1 MEKTVLDDTEQ
12 CQQQNTYFIRNV
24 LAGIIN
30 NTLSNLEKSKDTTNI
45 IMCHT
50 NEMSTVV
57 QQFTLDDT
65 LIPIPNDTHTP
76 ITEHHCISMS
86 ISSIDERFQKLEIKV
101 CELNKSMNYELA
113 LFNKKWILFLDIW
126 INLSRVTYQ
135 ANKKSSKKKI
145 NLF

>member
-126 INLSRVTYQ
+126 IDLSTVAYQ

-145 NLF
+145 YLF

>member
-12 CQQQNTYFIRNV
+12 CQQNTYFIRNV

-30 NTLSNLEKSKDTTNI
+30 NALSNLEKSTDTTNI
-45 IMCHT
+45 IMCHA

-126 INLSRVTYQ
+126 INLSTVAYQ

-145 NLF
+145 YLF

>member
-1 MEKTVLDDTEQ
+1 
-12 CQQQNTYFIRNV
+12 
-24 LAGIIN
+24 
-30 NTLSNLEKSKDTTNI
+30 
-45 IMCHT
+45 MCHA

-65 LIPIPNDTHTP
+65 LIPIPNYTHTP

-86 ISSIDERFQKLEIKV
+86 ISSIDESFQKLEIKV

-126 INLSRVTYQ
+126 INLSTVAYQ

-145 NLF
+145 YLF

>member
-126 INLSRVTYQ
+126 INLSTVAYQ

-145 NLF
+145 YLF

>member
-145 NLF
+145 YLF

>member
-1 MEKTVLDDTEQ
+1 
-12 CQQQNTYFIRNV
+12 
-24 LAGIIN
+24 
-30 NTLSNLEKSKDTTNI
+30 
-45 IMCHT
+45 MCHA

-76 ITEHHCISMS
+76 ITEHHCVSMS
-86 ISSIDERFQKLEIKV
+86 ISSSDESFQKLEIKV

-145 NLF
+145 YLF

>member
-1 MEKTVLDDTEQ
+1 
-12 CQQQNTYFIRNV
+12 
-24 LAGIIN
+24 
-30 NTLSNLEKSKDTTNI
+30 
-45 IMCHT
+45 MCHA

-126 INLSRVTYQ
+126 INLSTVAYQ

-145 NLF
+145 YLF

>member
-1 MEKTVLDDTEQ
+1 M
-12 CQQQNTYFIRNV
+12 

-30 NTLSNLEKSKDTTNI
+30 NALSNLEKSTDTTNI
-45 IMCHT
+45 IMCHA

-65 LIPIPNDTHTP
+65 LIPIPNYTHTP

-86 ISSIDERFQKLEIKV
+86 ISSIDESFQKLEIKV

-126 INLSRVTYQ
+126 INLSTVAYQ

-145 NLF
+145 YLF

>member
-1 MEKTVLDDTEQ
+1 M
-12 CQQQNTYFIRNV
+12 

-30 NTLSNLEKSKDTTNI
+30 NTLSNLEKSTDTTNI
-45 IMCHT
+45 TMCHT

-86 ISSIDERFQKLEIKV
+86 I
-101 CELNKSMNYELA
+101 LA
-113 LFNKKWILFLDIW
+113 LMRV
-126 INLSRVTYQ
+126 SR
-135 ANKKSSKKKI
+135 N
-145 NLF
+145 

>member
-1 MEKTVLDDTEQ
+1 M
-12 CQQQNTYFIRNV
+12 

-30 NTLSNLEKSKDTTNI
+30 NTLSNLEKSTDTTNI
-45 IMCHT
+45 TMCHT

-145 NLF
+145 YLF

>member
-101 CELNKSMNYELA
+101 CELNKSMNYELV

-145 NLF
+145 YLF

>member
-30 NTLSNLEKSKDTTNI
+30 NSLSNLEKSKDTTNI

-145 NLF
+145 YLF

>member
-113 LFNKKWILFLDIW
+113 LFNKKWILFLDIR
-126 INLSRVTYQ
+126 INLSTVAYQ

-145 NLF
+145 YLF